1 MSLLALDLASLPPE
15 KLSTAERFALLPE
28 AERAEVLSM
37 LADEAAEALRFDW
50 QFWARPE
57 QRPPSTLEW
66 AIWVL
71 LGGRGSGKTRAG
83 SEWANEKANTDAGS
97 IGLFVA
103 ANPRDA
109 RDVMIE
115 GRSGVTRT
123 GHPSRR
129 PTYEPSKLLLTWP
142 NGTTAHVRSAHDP
155 DGIRGV
161 SADWAWC
168 DELGKWRRQQEAWDQ
183 ARFAIREGRR
193 PQTVVTTTPTSS
205 PVVRQL
211 LGADRTKAQ
220 PPGTIVAERP
230 STFRNAANLAPDFL
244 AELLAMYEGT
254 RLGEQELYGLLIE
267 DVEGALWTGALIE
280 RGRITH
286 GFERTD
292 SGLLVPAAVTL
303 RTVVV
308 GVDPPGSV
316 NTECGIVAA
325 GADDRRPATAYV
337 LADYSLK
344 GTPGEWGRAVVRCYH
359 DTGADAVVVERNYG
373 GDMVK
378 HTIGTV
384 PAHEHEGRAYP
395 PGDGVR
401 VREVNAT
408 RGKAIRAEPVAG
420 FYEQTPPRTRHVGR
434 FPELEDEQRT
444 WIVNEPGQR
453 SPNRLDA
460 LVWAITDL
468 LIQHA
473 HGTGRTSGRAV
484 ANRTLPQ
491 PQIG

>member
-1 MSLLALDLASLPPE
+1 M
-15 KLSTAERFALLPE
+15 AERFALLSPDD
-28 AERAEVLSM
+28 RAEVLAE

-57 QRPPSTLEW
+57 QRPPTGLEW
-66 AIWVL
+66 AIWL
-71 LGGRGSGKTRAG
+71 LNGGRGSGKTRSGA
-83 SEWANEKANTDAGS
+83 EWVNEKAAAEPGS

-103 ANPRDA
+103 ATPRDA
-109 RDVMIE
+109 RDLMIE
-115 GRSGVTRT
+115 GRSGVTKI

-129 PTYEPSKLLLTWP
+129 PKYEPSKLLLTWP
-142 NGTTAHVRSAHDP
+142 NGTEAHVRSAADP
-155 DGIRGV
+155 DSIRGV
-161 SADWAWC
+161 SADWAWL
-168 DELGKWRRQQEAWDQ
+168 DEVGKWKRQQEAWDQ
-183 ARFAIREGRR
+183 SRFAIREGRR
-193 PQTVVTTTPTSS
+193 PQTIVTTTPTSS
-205 PVVRQL
+205 PVIRML
-211 LGADRTKAQ
+211 LGADRTKAP
-220 PPGTIVAERP
+220 PPGTIVADRP

-280 RGRITH
+280 RGRITA
-286 GFERTD
+286 GFERTE
-292 SGLLVPAAVTL
+292 SGLLVPAGTTM

-325 GADDRRPATAYV
+325 GADNRRPATAYV
-337 LADYSLK
+337 LADYSCK

-359 DTGADAVVVERNYG
+359 DTNADAAVVERNYG
-373 GDMVK
+373 GDMAMN
-378 HTIGTV
+378 TIATV
-384 PAHEHEGRAYP
+384 PAHEHEGRNYP
-395 PGDGVR
+395 PGDSVR

-408 RGKAIRAEPVAG
+408 RGKAVRAEPVAG
-420 FYEQTPPRTRHVGR
+420 FYEQSPPRVRHVGR
-434 FPELEDEQRT
+434 HPELEDEQRT

-473 HGTGRTSGRAV
+473 HGTGRTSGRAI
-484 ANRTLPQ
+484 ANRSMPTPQ
-491 PQIG
+491 FG